1 MNGWQGSIPSAVG
14 GRPRGES
21 EQKPLELWGN
31 MVASRASDRFRE
43 RSCSSLAPGFLRSPN
58 AGVGAEAAHYELP
71 EPPKRKGIPSNTLSL
86 AGGGI
91 TCRIRFQPF
100 LKTK

>member
-1 MNGWQGSIPSAVG
+1 MA
-14 GRPRGES
+14 GRGAYHLQSVAGLRGES

-31 MVASRASDRFRE
+31 TVASRASDRFRE
-43 RSCSSLAPGFLRSPN
+43 RSCSSLAPGFLGSPN

-86 AGGGI
+86 AGGLGSSH
-91 TCRIRFQPF
+91 F
-100 LKTK
+100 